1 MEFVVYKQWASRLL
15 PATILWNVVTLLVI
29 YITTFDNQPEASIA
43 RILLTANL
51 IFLNVFL
58 FYMYRML
65 ASLVIF
71 EEDVVKCSFLK
82 RTRRLIPYK
91 DIREY
96 GVFWEKGKKY
106 IYISKAELS
115 ETERKKA
122 FELYKKT
129 KNVIVLQYND
139 EAMDFLS
146 EHI

>member
-1 MEFVVYKQWASRLL
+1 MKFVVYKQWASSLL
-15 PATILWNVVTLLVI
+15 PATILWNVGILLGV
-29 YITTFDNQPEASIA
+29 YLTTFDHQKEANIV
-43 RILLTANL
+43 R
-51 IFLNVFL
+51 IFLAVALIILNVYL

-65 ASLVIF
+65 TSVVIF
-71 EEDVVKCSFLK
+71 EEDAVKCSFLK

-91 DIREY
+91 EIREY
-96 GVFWEKGKKY
+96 GVFWEKGVKY
-106 IYISKAELS
+106 IYISTAVLS
-115 ETERKKA
+115 ETERNKA